1 MTLNVV
7 PVTVIPLPSVSSSGD
22 AAARSYYQAAYWLIS
37 SEASHSHRTV
47 RDRCRVPYRRYRA
60 RVASVVTVAALP
72 LVLFVSVPPFAVN
85 AAMMSPPAADVFA
98 IVGFG

>member
-1 MTLNVV
+1 MIDVAFPTD
-7 PVTVIPLPSVSSSGD
+7 VTG
-22 AAARSYYQAAYWLIS
+22 Q
-37 SEASHSHRTV
+37 V
-47 RDRCRVPYRRYRA
+47 RL
-60 RVASVVTVAALP
+60 ASVVTVAALP